1 MGTILKAGIVLGVLC
16 EIWSFLYVGAGWH
29 RNAATSNLFFVVI
42 LIQLLVLIWALRQ
55 TAAEGRG
62 YGGQLG
68 AGTLISLIG
77 GIIILIGSYVCA
89 TIVFPNY
96 LSEYQ
101 AMQEE
106 ALRTAGRS
114 ESEIQEIRDMTAK
127 TSTPAMSSLFGFI
140 GTVITG
146 FVMSLILGAFFRAK
160 KA

>member
-1 MGTILKAGIVLGVLC
+1 MATILKAGIVLGVLC
-16 EIWSFLYVGAGWH
+16 EIWAYLYVAMGWH
-29 RNAATSNLFFVVI
+29 RNAATANLFFVVI

-68 AGTLISLIG
+68 AGTLISFLG
-77 GIIILIGSYVCA
+77 GVIILIGSYLCMTV
-89 TIVFPNY
+89 VFPNY
-96 LSEYQ
+96 MAEYQ

-114 ESEIQEIRDMTAK
+114 EAEIQQVRDLAAK
-127 TSTPAMSSLFGFI
+127 TSTPAMSSIMGFI
-140 GTVITG
+140 GTAVTG
-146 FVMSLILGAFFRAK
+146 FVMSLVLGAFFRAK